1 MIRGGPGTVQNP
13 GGAGTGSVRLGGL
26 AAVAEKESVSWG
38 SSTHS
43 GFGFVLSNPD
53 FRFEKQIQYA
63 VAKLYA
69 EIICTGTFVCVANIL
84 SAAGAGGSR
93 ALARLARSSSA
104 ALVAPP
110 RP

>member
-1 MIRGGPGTVQNP
+1 VFRGG
-13 GGAGTGSVRLGGL
+13 R
-26 AAVAEKESVSWG
+26 

-69 EIICTGTFVCVANIL
+69 EMICTGTFVCVANIL
-84 SAAGAGGSR
+84 SAAGAPGGSR